1 MRLEGEAMMGV
12 FFLFVGVVVVGCG
25 LFVGPVTAA
34 AVILDPARPIEGLA
48 DSKLLTEQRREAL
61 EIEIKEKALAWA
73 VAHAEVEEI
82 DTRNI
87 LWASMLAMKRAVLA
101 LHTVPL
107 LALVDGDRCPA
118 ELPCRAEAI
127 VKGDETV
134 PAISA
139 ASILAKVAR
148 ERELVRLDA
157 HYPGYGFAQHK
168 GYTTRA
174 HVTALERLGATPI
187 HRRSFEPV
195 RRVLKPA

>member
-1 MRLEGEAMMGV
+1 MMGEII
-12 FFLFVGVVVVGCG
+12 LLAGVDEAGRGPRAC
-25 LFVGPVTAA
+25 PVTAA

-48 DSKLLTEQRREAL
+48 DSTLLTVLRREAL

-82 DTRNI
+82 VMLYF

-127 VKGDETV
+127 VK
-134 PAISA
+134 
-139 ASILAKVAR
+139 
-148 ERELVRLDA
+148 
-157 HYPGYGFAQHK
+157 
-168 GYTTRA
+168 
-174 HVTALERLGATPI
+174 
-187 HRRSFEPV
+187 
-195 RRVLKPA
+195 